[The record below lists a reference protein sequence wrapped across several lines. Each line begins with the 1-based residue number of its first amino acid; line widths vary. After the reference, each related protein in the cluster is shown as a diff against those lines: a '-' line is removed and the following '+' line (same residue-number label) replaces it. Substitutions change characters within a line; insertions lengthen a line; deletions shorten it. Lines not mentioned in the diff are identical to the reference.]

1 MIERQSIAA
10 NNKPRDFVV
19 RDDEAD
25 FTALADAARACRR
38 GGTRLRLIDAGRFT
52 AFELEWLGEKGAE
65 LYTSDLARQ
74 NLSEFIL
81 MNAASR
87 KGGAATSYFHF
98 GPLDA
103 EGIDA
108 PDATLEGGA
117 LREMAG
123 SGVFVAL
130 SNRMRAR
137 DPERL
142 IALAYDG
149 RRGGSP
155 VVYYHH
161 GAADT
166 WLEDLARQG
175 AWIHV
180 APPTL
185 AEEEDVGRL
194 GETAGAA
201 EAAGQGLIVH
211 VARRASLPGLEDLF
225 AAGAYLMFETSP
237 ADFRSPYLP
246 LERKA
251 KRRIPGPR
259 AGYLYRE
266 FMR

>member
-1 MIERQSIAA
+1 MIERPTMTA
-10 NNKPRDFVV
+10 NDEPRDLVV

-25 FTALADAARACRR
+25 FASLRDAAIACRR
-38 GGTRLRLIDAGRFT
+38 RGGRLRLVDGGRLS
-52 AFELEWLGEKGAE
+52 AFELEWLGKAGAD
-65 LYTSDLARQ
+65 LFTSDLARTS
-74 NLSEFIL
+74 LSEFIL

-87 KGGAATSYFHF
+87 KGGARTSYFHF
-98 GPLDA
+98 GPLGPEA
-103 EGIDA
+103 AGA
-108 PDATLEGGA
+108 PEATVGEAA

-123 SGVFVAL
+123 SGVFIAL
-130 SNRMRAR
+130 SNTSRAR

-155 VVYYHH
+155 LVYYHH
-161 GAADT
+161 GAVEA

-180 APPTL
+180 GWTIAHEQDAAL
-185 AEEEDVGRL
+185 L
-194 GETAGAA
+194 GQTADAA
-201 EAAGQGLIVH
+201 AAAGQGLIVH
-211 VARRASLPGLEDLF
+211 VDRRADPSSLEDLF
-225 AAGAYLMFETSP
+225 AAGAYLAFETP
-237 ADFRSPYLP
+237 PPDFRSSCLR

-251 KRRIPGPR
+251 KRRIPGAR